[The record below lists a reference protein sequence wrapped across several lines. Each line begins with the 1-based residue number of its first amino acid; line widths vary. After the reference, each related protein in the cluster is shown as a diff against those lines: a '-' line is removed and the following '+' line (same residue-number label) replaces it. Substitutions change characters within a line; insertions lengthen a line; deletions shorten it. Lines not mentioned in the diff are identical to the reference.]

1 MSLTGINGYYRAR
14 KSNKGHKAESD
25 FGRIFNLA
33 VPFEIQPKI
42 KIMKFFSRLFGFIVP
57 LLMLALDFVK
67 QNVVPATTVCDI
79 LKSVIASPNADLLV
93 ELTKTKWDDAILA
106 KVRSIL
112 GTYATDCGIEP
123 TESKPNDLITP
134 LVAYM
139 RQLSPLEQSEWIRTI
154 GTRLANEI
162 QTHNHPLYVVDTM
175 TQLYYAAQKENL
187 NLSRFRG

>member
-1 MSLTGINGYYRAR
+1 
-14 KSNKGHKAESD
+14 
-25 FGRIFNLA
+25 
-33 VPFEIQPKI
+33 
-42 KIMKFFSRLFGFIVP
+42 MKFFSRLFGFIVP
-57 LLMLALDFVK
+57 ILMLALDFVK

-162 QTHNHPLYVVDTM
+162 QTHSHPLYVVDTM